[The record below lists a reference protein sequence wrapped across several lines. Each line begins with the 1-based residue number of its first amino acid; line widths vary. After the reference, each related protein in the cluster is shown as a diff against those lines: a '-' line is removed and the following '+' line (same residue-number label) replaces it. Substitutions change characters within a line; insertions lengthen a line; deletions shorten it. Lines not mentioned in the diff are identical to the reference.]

1 MTALAQKSTRRSLFV
16 IGRMVLGLGIS
27 AGLGWLVVRGLDWSL
42 VGDAFRGLSL
52 PTALLA
58 LLVFLASNFLR
69 AYRWQLLFIND
80 RISVP
85 RLFVVE
91 NEGLGL
97 NNLMPLRV
105 AAEAIQWTVLTVRDR
120 INGATALA
128 TLGMVRVLD
137 VVASTLILGLA
148 FVFMPEMSNFTFY
161 VVGAIVFALV
171 CIILIRFLSWG
182 SHRLSIIQRLPPLAA
197 FASAVATMEKSPR
210 RLGASFFLSIIY
222 WLMIG
227 LTAWLIAESMD
238 LSLSLPTAT
247 VVIMGT
253 TFFATVMPA
262 APGAIGTF
270 EAAVVYGLG
279 FFGIERESAF
289 GYAVIM
295 HALLYLPPSIIALI
309 FLPGEGVGAFRRLR
323 NLTGQFQRLT
333 NRARS

>member
-1 MTALAQKSTRRSLFV
+1 MATLNQSSSRSRFFTVMKVL
-16 IGRMVLGLGIS
+16 LGLAIS
-27 AGLGWLVVRGLDWSL
+27 IALGWLVVHDLDWSQ

-105 AAEAIQWTVLTVRDR
+105 AAEPIQWTVLTVKDR

-137 VVASTLILGLA
+137 VVTSTIILAVA

-161 VVGAIVFALV
+161 IAGAIGFALV
-171 CIILIRFLSWG
+171 CIIIVLFLSWG
-182 SHRLSIIQRLPPLAA
+182 SHRLSIIQRFPPLAA
-197 FASAVATMEKSPR
+197 FATAVATMEKSPR

-227 LTAWLIAESMD
+227 LTSWLIAESMN

-253 TFFATVMPA
+253 TFFATAMPA
-262 APGAIGTF
+262 APGALGTF

-279 FFGIERESAF
+279 FFNIDREASL

-295 HALLYLPPSIIALI
+295 HALLFLPPSIIALI

-323 NLTGQFQRLT
+323 FLTGQFQRIA
-333 NRARS
+333 NRAG